1 MRLGSHIAAQTNP
14 AKKCR
19 TCYILGTL
27 TAEDRADFADAVGT
41 YSLQSLADAINSK
54 MVELEREDRVGR
66 SAVGTH
72 ISKKH
77 GS

>member
-1 MRLGSHIAAQTNP
+1 MRLASHITAHTNP
-14 AKKCR
+14 WQACK

-27 TAEDRADFADAVGT
+27 TDEDRADFADAVGT

>member
-1 MRLGSHIAAQTNP
+1 MRLGSHITAQTSP
-14 AKKCR
+14 AKKCK

-27 TAEDRADFADAVGT
+27 TGEDRADFTDAVGT
-41 YSLQSLADAINSK
+41 YSLQSLADGINS
-54 MVELEREDRVGR
+54 MMMELGREDRVGR